1 MLGNYLDDDRGQVGI
16 GTLIVFIAMVL
27 VAAIAA
33 GVLINTAG
41 FLQTQSEATGQE
53 STDQV
58 ADNVKV
64 IDEVGQTVTG
74 DGGVPGDQNVSDTV
88 PAATNVAL
96 VDAPDGA
103 IWRIDMTVQ
112 KNAGS
117 GAIDL
122 NRTTI
127 EYFGDEAATLTHQSG
142 GFHDNG
148 TFNTNITSDVV
159 SEDNTFLSYAVRGES
174 DTVLSED
181 DDRIG
186 VAILLGEF
194 NAADNE
200 WLTNVG
206 DGTMSQPGPLVERKD
221 VTLRITTPA
230 GSQTSVT
237 LQPPDIIPD
246 DKPSVNL

>member
-1 MLGNYLDDDRGQVGI
+1 
-16 GTLIVFIAMVL
+16 MVL

-88 PAATNVAL
+88 PGATNVAL

-103 IWRIDMTVQ
+103 IWRVDLTVQ

-148 TFNTNITSDVV
+148 TFNTSSDKVI
-159 SEDNTFLSYAVRGES
+159 SEDNTFLTYSVRGES
-174 DTVLSED
+174 DTVLNED

-194 NAADNE
+194 NAGDNE
-200 WLTNVG
+200 WLKQG
-206 DGTMSQPGPLVERKD
+206 SADDSTMSQPGPLTERKD

-230 GSQTSVT
+230 GSATTVT
-237 LQPPDIIPD
+237 LQPPDIISEGT
-246 DKPSVNL
+246 PSVNL